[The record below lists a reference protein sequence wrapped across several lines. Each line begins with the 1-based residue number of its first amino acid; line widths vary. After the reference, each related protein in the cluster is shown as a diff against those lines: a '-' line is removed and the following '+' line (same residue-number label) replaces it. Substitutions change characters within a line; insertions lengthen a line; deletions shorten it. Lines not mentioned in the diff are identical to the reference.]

1 MSALIK
7 FISSIEKRYKTQHDN
22 SPTLIIFAGTNG
34 AGKSTLYESSEHYT
48 DDVYIINPDVI
59 AKKFACEEGF
69 QSISKVPLNRQNVL
83 YIKAGKEAL
92 KAREKAFR
100 QKLSFGIETTASSD
114 AVLKLA
120 DKAHNLNY
128 KVVLIYV
135 MLSDADLHIKRVANR
150 VKNGGHFVRD
160 DDIKRRFI
168 KGRIILPEL
177 LKRSDTAYIYD
188 NTQKYQ
194 TVLIKENG
202 KFSIFPSS
210 CNTVNETVKE
220 AVIKIGE

>member
-83 YIKAGKEAL
+83 YIKAGKEDKPCL
-92 KAREKAFR
+92 VFSCVSSN
-100 QKLSFGIETTASSD
+100 SFYVYISILHDFYCIFSISSS
-114 AVLKLA
+114 
-120 DKAHNLNY
+120 
-128 KVVLIYV
+128 I
-135 MLSDADLHIKRVANR
+135 
-150 VKNGGHFVRD
+150 
-160 DDIKRRFI
+160 
-168 KGRIILPEL
+168 
-177 LKRSDTAYIYD
+177 RSDS
-188 NTQKYQ
+188 N
-194 TVLIKENG
+194 
-202 KFSIFPSS
+202 
-210 CNTVNETVKE
+210 
-220 AVIKIGE
+220 